1 MTDKLNI
8 DDVRRM
14 FGGTIPKVARDIING
29 ADEGVSLDDL
39 RPELEAL
46 AAPEHGDPNKRRF
59 RVLFGKEL
67 NGEPSDAQE

>member
-1 MTDKLNI
+1 MTEKLTL

-14 FGGTIPKVARDIING
+14 FGGAIPKVAKDIIDG
-29 ADEGVSLDDL
+29 ADEGVTLDDL

-46 AAPEHGDPNKRRF
+46 AAPEHADPRRRRF

-67 NGEPSDAQE
+67 NGEPGDEQR